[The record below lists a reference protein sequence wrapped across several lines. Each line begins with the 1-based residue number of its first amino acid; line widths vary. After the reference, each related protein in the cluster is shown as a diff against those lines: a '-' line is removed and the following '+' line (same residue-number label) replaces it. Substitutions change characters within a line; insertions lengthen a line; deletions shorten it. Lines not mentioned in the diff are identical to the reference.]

1 MADRAAPPMSL
12 FLAGVFWGEGDGR
25 KLRQYVYR
33 ELIAVADG
41 SQAITDCL
49 AWAGLRQLTTMRRMA
64 GPASGPNSAESQ
76 LEAMYK
82 VWEGRLPLTIH
93 SADPILARIQGQGTT
108 GGQERPSWEEQAI
121 ANALLSVEPRNG
133 LKLLRGASWRSAL
146 PDLVDYL
153 KGRKAFFEP
162 LLGEG
167 VIPFLA
173 NQVREAVVS
182 SNLTPDVMD
191 FLLAR
196 AGLLAQKTN

>member
-1 MADRAAPPMSL
+1 
-12 FLAGVFWGEGDGR
+12 
-25 KLRQYVYR
+25 
-33 ELIAVADG
+33 
-41 SQAITDCL
+41 
-49 AWAGLRQLTTMRRMA
+49 
-64 GPASGPNSAESQ
+64 
-76 LEAMYK
+76 
-82 VWEGRLPLTIH
+82 
-93 SADPILARIQGQGTT
+93 
-108 GGQERPSWEEQAI
+108 
-121 ANALLSVEPRNG
+121 
-133 LKLLRGASWRSAL
+133 LRGASWRSAL